1 VTRRPFSFR
10 RASACTSAPILR
22 KATLDNNTDSSRRR
36 FLAITAAAS
45 AVGAGSLAVAATPTT
60 AHQCFAADDSELLQ
74 LEKQIFEQLEAAQAY
89 DDEIFRLS
97 EVWEAEFSRLENEFY
112 TGRSALTTMERW
124 AIIKAMPESAEH
136 ERLTKLQR
144 PYYDAYDTFRADVF
158 YSGTDGGGSPQQG
171 GCPSQLYLGEDLL
184 SDDED
189 TDYPLRTA
197 RNLLIEFVGG
207 APGEMLRNQFA

>member
-1 VTRRPFSFR
+1 MSVEM
-10 RASACTSAPILR
+10 R

-36 FLAITAAAS
+36 FLAVTAAAS

-144 PYYDAYDTFRADVF
+144 PYYDAYDTLIERMFSIPAQTAEGRRK
-158 YSGTDGGGSPQQG
+158 QG

>member
-1 VTRRPFSFR
+1 M
-10 RASACTSAPILR
+10 
-22 KATLDNNTDSSRRR
+22 
-36 FLAITAAAS
+36 
-45 AVGAGSLAVAATPTT
+45 AATPTT

-97 EVWEAEFSRLENEFY
+97 EIWEAELSRLENEFY
-112 TGRSALTTMERW
+112 AGRSALTTMERW

-144 PYYDAYDTFRADVF
+144 PYYDAYDTLIERMFSIPAQTAEGRRSKVAVLLK
-158 YSGTDGGGSPQQG
+158 
-171 GCPSQLYLGEDLL
+171 LYLGEDLL

>member
-1 VTRRPFSFR
+1 VEYSPTSVFQARKTRRLLSFR

-60 AHQCFAADDSELLQ
+60 AHQCFAADDSELPQ

-97 EVWEAEFSRLENEFY
+97 EIWEAKLSRLENEFY
-112 TGRSALTTMERW
+112 AGRSALTTMERW

-144 PYYDAYDTFRADVF
+144 PYYDAYDTLIERMFFVPAQTAEGRRSKVAV
-158 YSGTDGGGSPQQG
+158 
-171 GCPSQLYLGEDLL
+171 LL
-184 SDDED
+184 SCIWAKICLA
-189 TDYPLRTA
+189 TTKTRTI
-197 RNLLIEFVGG
+197 LFGPPEIF
-207 APGEMLRNQFA
+207 